1 MANELKIMNNEGK
14 DYVFDPVRKKYVI
27 LNPEE
32 IVRQRLILY
41 LINQK
46 AYPVNLMRVEQK
58 LKGKNEFFRSDIV
71 IYDRNGNAKMIV
83 ECKAENVKINQDVFE
98 QISKYNMQFKVDY
111 LLVSNGIT
119 NYICKIDYKNNSYMF
134 LNEIPTYNDI
144 LNNQTLKYI

>member
-1 MANELKIMNNEGK
+1 MANELKIMNKEGK
-14 DYVFDPVRKKYVI
+14 GYVFDPVRKKYVI

-32 IVRQRLILY
+32 VVRQRLILY

-111 LLVSNGIT
+111 LLVSNGLT

-144 LNNQTLKYI
+144 LNNQT

>member
-1 MANELKIMNNEGK
+1 MANELKIMNKEGK
-14 DYVFDPVRKKYVI
+14 GYVFDPVRKKYVI

-144 LNNQTLKYI
+144 LNNQT